1 NTSLTQCETSEGE
14 TLFNLTEAQSQ
25 LVTNPQEYS
34 FLYFLSQDDAQNN
47 LNPIENPD
55 SFIFSNQNQMIY
67 ARVSNAFGCFSIAEI
82 FLFTTNNTF
91 QNPDDLE
98 SCDPNFDGFGIFDL
112 TQNISTIE
120 NQLPVGATYIL
131 FSSYKNALLNSNPI
145 DVQEYQNYQATNNQT
160 IYIKITA
167 NGECFGIMWFNL
179 VVHSFDEEDLQSE
192 TVFICKGE
200 NLVLSAPNG
209 YFDYQWNLNNQIIYQ
224 QNITI
229 EEPASYTV
237 SFKNEFGCEATKTYI
252 VSLSSKAQILSV
264 EVNDFNQNGGT
275 ATVYV
280 QGNGV
285 YEFSING
292 IHYQQDNV
300 FTNLPVGQ
308 HLVFVR
314 DINGCGITTHPIL
327 VLDYPK
333 YFTPNGDGINDFWRI
348 P

>member
-1 NTSLTQCETSEGE
+1 MTAQSEIIPGELYHIKLVIADQGNNLYDSAVFLKGGSFNGHIDLGEDRLLATENPLCEGEILTLDAYSENVTSDQWYRNEVLISGATQPTFEVFQPGIYEVHLTFSATNCVLEGGIEIEYSTNPIINNTSLTQCETSEGE
-14 TLFNLTEAQSQ
+14 TLFNLTVAQSQ

-34 FLYFLSQDDAQNN
+34 FLYFLYQDDAQNN

-131 FSSYKNALLNSNPI
+131 FSSYENALLNSNPI

-179 VVHSFDEEDLQSE
+179 VVHSFDEEDLQS
-192 TVFICKGE
+192 
-200 NLVLSAPNG
+200 
-209 YFDYQWNLNNQIIYQ
+209 
-224 QNITI
+224 
-229 EEPASYTV
+229 
-237 SFKNEFGCEATKTYI
+237 
-252 VSLSSKAQILSV
+252 
-264 EVNDFNQNGGT
+264 
-275 ATVYV
+275 
-280 QGNGV
+280 
-285 YEFSING
+285 
-292 IHYQQDNV
+292 
-300 FTNLPVGQ
+300 
-308 HLVFVR
+308 
-314 DINGCGITTHPIL
+314 
-327 VLDYPK
+327 
-333 YFTPNGDGINDFWRI
+333 
-348 P
+348 

>member
-98 SCDPNFDGFGIFDL
+98 SCDHHFDGFGTFDL
-112 TQNISTIE
+112 TQNISAIE
-120 NQLPVGATYIL
+120 AQLPAGATYML
-131 FSSYKNALLNSNPI
+131 FPSYEDALLSNNPI
-145 DVQEYQNYQATNNQT
+145 DVQEYQNYQASNNQT
-160 IYIKITA
+160 IYVKITS
-167 NGECFGIMWFNL
+167 NGECFGIMWFSL
-179 VVHSFDEEDLQSE
+179 IVHSFGDDLQD
-192 TVFICKGE
+192 VNLYLCAGE

-209 YFDYQWNLNNQIIYQ
+209 YYDYQWSLDNQILNQ
-224 QNITI
+224 QHITI
-229 EEPASYTV
+229 VELGNYTV

-285 YEFSING
+285 YEFSIYVN
-292 IHYQQDNV
+292 HYQRDNV
-300 FTNLPVGQ
+300 FTNLPVGL
-308 HLVFVR
+308 HLVSVR
-314 DINGCGITTHPIL
+314 DSIGCAL
-327 VLDYPK
+327 VTLPLLV
-333 YFTPNGDGINDFWRI
+333 
-348 P
+348 